1 MNFSRRATLA
11 LLAALPLAAT
21 AQATFPDKPIRIIIP
36 VPAGGQTDILAR
48 LLGQKLTASMGQ
60 PVIVES
66 KPGAATVIAT
76 EMVAKSPPDGYTLL
90 LTLTQIVQAPLL
102 MPRVKY
108 DVFKDVVPVIRV
120 AESTAIFAVP
130 VGSPLKSIKD
140 FVEQAKNRKV
150 PFSYGSNGHG
160 STVHLYSDMFSRQY
174 GFQLTHAP
182 YKGEAPIVPDLVSGR
197 IDAGWLSGMTA
208 ANLAKD
214 KKVRILATTG
224 TRRLTSLPEVPTF
237 DELGYKGLDADGW
250 IGIFAPGGTPRP
262 IVEKLAAELDKAI
275 QMPDVRE
282 RIISFGLEPA
292 GGTSDDFS
300 KMVRRS
306 YDQWAHIIKTTG
318 IQLD

>member
-1 MNFSRRATLA
+1 MHPTKRAILA
-11 LLAALPLAAT
+11 LLASLPLAAT
-21 AQATFPDKPIRIIIP
+21 AQSAYPDKPIRIIIP

-76 EMVAKSPPDGYTLL
+76 EMVTKAPRDGYTLL
-90 LTLTQIVQAPLL
+90 LTLTQIVQAPALTT
-102 MPRVKY
+102 RVKY
-108 DVFKDVVPVIRV
+108 DVFKDVTPVIRV
-120 AESTAIFAVP
+120 AESTAIFSVP
-130 VGSPLKSIKD
+130 VDSPLKSIKD
-140 FVEQAKNRKV
+140 FVEQAKTRNP

-160 STVHLYSDMFSRQY
+160 STVHLYSVMLSRQY

-182 YKGEAPIVPDLVSGR
+182 YKGESQMVPDLVSGR

-214 KKVRILATTG
+214 KQVRNLATTG
-224 TRRLTSLPEVPTF
+224 RHRLTSLPDLPTF

-262 IVEKLAAELDKAI
+262 IVDKLAAELDKAI
-275 QMPDVRE
+275 KMPDVRE
-282 RIISFGLEPA
+282 RIISFGLEPV
-292 GGTSDDFS
+292 GGSADDFS
-300 KMVRRS
+300 KIVRRS
-306 YDQWAHIIKTTG
+306 YDQWSHIIKTTG